1 MYFTIVWLTHFFSEI
16 GKFFGE
22 GKSFWE
28 EEKFDIHQILC
39 YNIFR
44 KKGNGGKNSPMRKFL
59 ASWLLGGDVVSWK
72 RMFNIAVD
80 CNDECKKML
89 KRMEQLFELYRET
102 SEKQIATLNA
112 IDELGNTELKNKIME
127 IYNEE

>member
-1 MYFTIVWLTHFFSEI
+1 MCFTIVWLTHFFSEI
-16 GKFFGE
+16 GKFL
-22 GKSFWE
+22 GK
-28 EEKFDIHQILC
+28 
-39 YNIFR
+39 
-44 KKGNGGKNSPMRKFL
+44 GKNLGTENLTFIKFHAIIYLEKRKRRVLLLRKFL
-59 ASWLLGGDVVSWK
+59 ASWLLGGNVVSWK
-72 RMFNIAVD
+72 QMFNIAVD

-112 IDELGNTELKNKIME
+112 IDELGNAELKKKIME

>member
-1 MYFTIVWLTHFFSEI
+1 
-16 GKFFGE
+16 
-22 GKSFWE
+22 
-28 EEKFDIHQILC
+28 
-39 YNIFR
+39 
-44 KKGNGGKNSPMRKFL
+44 MRKFI

-80 CNDECKKML
+80 CNDECKRML

-112 IDELGNTELKNKIME
+112 IEELGNVELKKKIME

>member
-1 MYFTIVWLTHFFSEI
+1 
-16 GKFFGE
+16 
-22 GKSFWE
+22 
-28 EEKFDIHQILC
+28 
-39 YNIFR
+39 
-44 KKGNGGKNSPMRKFL
+44 MRKFL

-80 CNDECKKML
+80 CNDECKRML
-89 KRMEQLFELYRET
+89 KRMEHLFELYRAT

-112 IDELGNTELKNKIME
+112 IEELGNTELKKKIME